1 MRQAEGRVARREHFC
16 ASAYLVAVPLWDS
29 KATPAPR
36 LREGVWR
43 LITWA
48 TYNSNLAGSFWVK
61 AGAAPAYQG

>member
-16 ASAYLVAVPLWDS
+16 ASAYLVGVPLWDS

-43 LITWA
+43 LITWVYLH
-48 TYNSNLAGSFWVK
+48 TIVISLALSG
-61 AGAAPAYQG
+61 